1 MIHPVGGKSVTDL
14 VKQDRTDRPVPGK
27 NGAEPA
33 EKTGVLV
40 EIGKSS
46 SPAGPVTY
54 TKPGAKVDQETINRL
69 WDETRRATENLRT
82 LVERMIARQA
92 ARDRGEISG
101 DELLPED
108 SEIRLEAAR
117 QTGPEG
123 DWGAEAVSTRIVD
136 FAVALS
142 GGDRSRFEE
151 LKGAIEKGFQEA
163 EKALGGTLPEVSRRT
178 YDLVMDKLEAWAS
191 RED

>member
-1 MIHPVGGKSVTDL
+1 M
-14 VKQDRTDRPVPGK
+14 
-27 NGAEPA
+27 
-33 EKTGVLV
+33 
-40 EIGKSS
+40 
-46 SPAGPVTY
+46 
-54 TKPGAKVDQETINRL
+54 

-92 ARDRGEISG
+92 ARDRGEVSG

-163 EKALGGTLPEVSRRT
+163 EKALGGSLPEVSRRT
-178 YDLVMDKLEAWAS
+178 YDLVMEKLEAWAVQ
-191 RED
+191 ED

>member
-1 MIHPVGGKSVTDL
+1 MIHPVGGRPVADV
-14 VKQDRTDRPVPGK
+14 VKQERTERSVPEK
-27 NGAEPA
+27 NGTDPA
-33 EKTGVLV
+33 DKRGVLV
-40 EIGKSS
+40 EIGQDRR
-46 SPAGPVTY
+46 PAEPVTY
-54 TKPGAKVDQETINRL
+54 DRPAGRVDQGTIDRL

-92 ARDRGEISG
+92 ARDRGEVSG

-163 EKALGGTLPEVSRRT
+163 EKALGGSLPEVSRRT
-178 YDLVMDKLEAWAS
+178 YDLVMEKLEAWAVQ
-191 RED
+191 ED